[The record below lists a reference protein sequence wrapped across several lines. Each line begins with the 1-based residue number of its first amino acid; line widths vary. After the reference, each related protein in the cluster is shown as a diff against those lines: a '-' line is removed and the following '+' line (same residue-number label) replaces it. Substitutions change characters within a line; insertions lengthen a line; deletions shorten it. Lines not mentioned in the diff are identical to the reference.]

1 MRILDEMFGVM
12 ESKVVEIGDKLTNL
26 STEAISDKYGSSLL
40 CYQDKLEKGPH
51 PSTSVDGWLPPEIE
65 KRVDIG
71 AEIFKPG
78 KREYITDLFDRGYD
92 GWFICTHVCS
102 FLSGKEKSFGDNWD
116 KQNRI
121 AANMICRGF
130 GVPEIYD
137 GLKEF
142 RNKTIKDYTMDSKGP
157 IILASTIAEAMR
169 RFPCEEQIES
179 IKNGLNKKCETD
191 KTVLVPDEVI
201 IDEKTVV
208 KLHDEKEN
216 HTIDT
221 PKENRS
227 NNSAN
232 VNHAAGFSIENNIQT
247 PTVVIQQPVITKDEI
262 RKEIQETTKTMVK
275 DLIKP
280 MVVEIVKPIVEESI
294 KTVVE
299 EVVKC
304 TVTEIKNQLNTQVQV
319 LENNA
324 NKEESIV
331 NTKTEPEVC
340 TAVAV
345 VETPK
350 PKTWDV
356 KTGSS
361 LNSPIKKLDPNKEVI
376 QQSSGTLSSAQKKRF
391 EDTFGKFLQG
401 KSYQLNKVLGELIEC
416 AVYYKDENL
425 TVTHIIDPGLMIGD
439 EYYVVVPTVGDVFST
454 IKVHPSEV
462 DILNKVFN
470 SKYEKYRLTAEEHQ
484 RALSHMFLNQRIY
497 SFFDM
502 SNMGNTIRKL
512 KTDIDKF
519 KKFGQKLTCIINCID
534 NPQMCGRLT
543 FSNFKN
549 IDNFEVV
556 SAHTKNHK
564 VKSPFPG
571 ETLEELSGVK
581 AIVKDDDITIV
592 FQGQSKKYHID
603 RYDVM

>member
-1 MRILDEMFGVM
+1 MRILDEIVGAVTIGIFELGNSITATPSGGYTGSIFISQKGDPYYPDEVRKKLNDIYHSDTRDNIYRY
-12 ESKVVEIGDKLTNL
+12 SKVSENTIV
-26 STEAISDKYGSSLL
+26 
-40 CYQDKLEKGPH
+40 
-51 PSTSVDGWLPPEIE
+51 GW
-65 KRVDIG
+65 RV
-71 AEIFKPG
+71 AA
-78 KREYITDLFDRGYD
+78 
-92 GWFICTHVCS
+92 HVCAY
-102 FLSGKEKSFGDNWD
+102 LSGKEGLHDD
-116 KQNRI
+116 KWKREYKV
-121 AANMICRGF
+121 AANVICNEF
-130 GVPEIYD
+130 GIPGIYK
-137 GLKEF
+137 GISTEG
-142 RNKTIKDYTMDSKGP
+142 KTMKNYSMNSNI
-157 IILASTIAEAMR
+157 IILNSTVVEAMR
-169 RFPCEEQIES
+169 RFPCEGYIKS
-179 IKNGLNKKCETD
+179 IKEKEKQKHTSAQINTERKVEKVE
-191 KTVLVPDEVI
+191 PDEVI
-201 IDEKTVV
+201 NKDNSVIRLIEDGSVEKDHTRDVVDHPMNDQMEKMISSIVTKTV
-208 KLHDEKEN
+208 DEVLSK
-216 HTIDT
+216 
-221 PKENRS
+221 
-227 NNSAN
+227 
-232 VNHAAGFSIENNIQT
+232 
-247 PTVVIQQPVITKDEI
+247 
-262 RKEIQETTKTMVK
+262 MVK
-275 DLIKP
+275 EFMLSKTKEEP
-280 MVVEIVKPIVEESI
+280 VEELVVDTEAQEEE
-294 KTVVE
+294 TVIEPDCNTVPPVQE
-299 EVVKC
+299 EEKKS
-304 TVTEIKNQLNTQVQV
+304 TLK
-319 LENNA
+319 
-324 NKEESIV
+324 
-331 NTKTEPEVC
+331 
-340 TAVAV
+340 
-345 VETPK
+345 
-350 PKTWDV
+350 
-356 KTGSS
+356 
-361 LNSPIKKLDPNKEVI
+361 SPIKKLDPDKEVI
-376 QQSSGTLSSAQKKRF
+376 RQNSGALSSAQKKKF
-391 EDTFGKFLQG
+391 GDTFGKFLQG

>member
-1 MRILDEMFGVM
+1 MRILDEIVGAV
-12 ESKVVEIGDKLTNL
+12 T
-26 STEAISDKYGSSLL
+26 
-40 CYQDKLEKGPH
+40 
-51 PSTSVDGWLPPEIE
+51 
-65 KRVDIG
+65 IG
-71 AEIFKPG
+71 AFEL
-78 KREYITDLFDRGYD
+78 ENAITGTSSSGRTGNVFISQKGDVFRSEELKSKLKQIYRSGDYNSGSRHTAICEGSAI
-92 GWFICTHVCS
+92 GWWIAAHVCAY
-102 FLSGKEKSFGDNWD
+102 LSGKEGLHDD
-116 KQNRI
+116 KWKREYKV
-121 AANMICRGF
+121 AANVICNEF
-130 GVPEIYD
+130 GIPGIYK
-137 GLKEF
+137 GISTEG
-142 RNKTIKDYTMDSKGP
+142 KTMKNYSMNSNI
-157 IILASTIAEAMR
+157 IILNSTVVEAMR
-169 RFPCEEQIES
+169 RFPCEGYIKS
-179 IKNGLNKKCETD
+179 IKEKEKQKHTSAQINTERKVEKVE
-191 KTVLVPDEVI
+191 PDEVI
-201 IDEKTVV
+201 NKDNSVIRLIEDNSTEKDHTRDVVDHPMNDQMEKMISSIVTKTV
-208 KLHDEKEN
+208 DEVLSK
-216 HTIDT
+216 
-221 PKENRS
+221 
-227 NNSAN
+227 
-232 VNHAAGFSIENNIQT
+232 
-247 PTVVIQQPVITKDEI
+247 
-262 RKEIQETTKTMVK
+262 MVK
-275 DLIKP
+275 EFMLSKTKEEP
-280 MVVEIVKPIVEESI
+280 VEVEELVVDTEAQEEETAI
-294 KTVVE
+294 EPDCNTVPPVQE
-299 EVVKC
+299 EEKKS
-304 TVTEIKNQLNTQVQV
+304 TLK
-319 LENNA
+319 
-324 NKEESIV
+324 
-331 NTKTEPEVC
+331 
-340 TAVAV
+340 
-345 VETPK
+345 
-350 PKTWDV
+350 
-356 KTGSS
+356 
-361 LNSPIKKLDPNKEVI
+361 SPIKKLDPDKEVI
-376 QQSSGTLSSAQKKRF
+376 RQNSGALSSAQKKKF
-391 EDTFGKFLQG
+391 GDTFGKFLQG

-439 EYYVVVPTVGDVFST
+439 EYYVVVPTIGDVFST

-592 FQGQSKKYHID
+592 FQGQSKRYHID